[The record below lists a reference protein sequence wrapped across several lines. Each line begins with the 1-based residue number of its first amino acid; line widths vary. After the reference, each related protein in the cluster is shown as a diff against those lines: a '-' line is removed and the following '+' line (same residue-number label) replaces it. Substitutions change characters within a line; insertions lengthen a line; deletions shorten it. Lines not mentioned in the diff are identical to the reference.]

1 MTRALVVLFLL
12 VVTAG
17 CSTDDGR
24 ALRAPEPGMTAPPR
38 TVEPTVPEPSPS
50 DAAFVVASAAF
61 VADGVI
67 PERYT
72 CTGDDVSPPLSWSGF
87 PPGPVEFAIMVTD
100 PDAGEFLHW
109 AVWGIPGDGTSVA
122 EGDAGLPAGA
132 KQAVNDFG
140 QVGWSGPCPPAGPAH
155 RYVFQ
160 VHAMEAP
167 MALDDGA
174 SADDFR
180 AALASFAHGTLIA
193 TYATTP

>member
-1 MTRALVVLFLL
+1 MRRFVVPLVVVLL
-12 VVTAG
+12 VAA
-17 CSTDDGR
+17 CSTDEGR
-24 ALRAPEPGMTAPPR
+24 ALRAPPPGVTAPPR
-38 TVEPTVPEPSPS
+38 TVQATVPEPSPS
-50 DAAFVVASAAF
+50 DAAFVVSSDAF

-67 PERYT
+67 PDRYT
-72 CTGDDVSPPLSWSGF
+72 CEGDDVSPPLSWSGF

-109 AVWGIPGDGTSVA
+109 AVWGIPSDVTSLA

-140 QVGWSGPCPPAGPAH
+140 EVGWSGPCPPPGQAH

-167 MALDDGA
+167 LPLADGA
-174 SADDFR
+174 DARDFR
-180 AALASFAHGTLIA
+180 AALASFAHGTLTGTFTA
-193 TYATTP
+193 R